1 MFSDHN
7 KLLKLEINNRK
18 IFGSSE
24 NILKLKNTLLNNPW
38 IQEEVSGE
46 IRKYFELNENKNY
59 NISKFVECN

>member
-38 IQEEVSGE
+38 IQEEVSRE